1 MDSSTFMDRVNPEC
15 IINNDYIML
24 IISKLRQAIYEFL
37 LHRKFSNEEDDA
49 DDEYNEEFDLT
60 RYLKLIGQEHIAVV
74 TKELE
79 CAGWSTLLAY
89 GNTCLFIY
97 LGDRPARCR
106 E

>member
-1 MDSSTFMDRVNPEC
+1 MDSSSFLDRVNPAC
-15 IINNDYIML
+15 IINNDYIVL
-24 IISKLRQAIYEFL
+24 VLSKLRKDIYEFL
-37 LHRKFSNEEDDA
+37 LRRKFNNDEDDA

-60 RYLKLIGQEHIAVV
+60 RYLNIIGHEHITVV